1 MVSLEYC
8 TNLLILI
15 RPLLFVKICFY
26 EVLPELTSQL
36 VAIRTRSDIQ
46 QAQHD
51 TKSYTYTVCMQWV
64 YNILLQFIQ
73 INVISNWQSLMIEIS
88 MTNMLHSGKMFM
100 DSR

>member
-1 MVSLEYC
+1 MRSC
-8 TNLLILI
+8 
-15 RPLLFVKICFY
+15 RS
-26 EVLPELTSQL
+26 PELTSQL